1 MAIVWGASTTWV
13 STPYGSVCQSIYR
26 NCDLCVDLHEETI
39 GMDLGSTYLKPLHTK
54 PIETL
59 GITSYDVLQIGI
71 L

>member
-1 MAIVWGASTTWV
+1 
-13 STPYGSVCQSIYR
+13 
-26 NCDLCVDLHEETI
+26 VDLHEETI
-39 GMDLGSTYLKPLHTK
+39 GMDLGSTYLKPLHTAK